1 MHKQRKPK
9 LKFDSSAIDVDSVL
23 GSSSI
28 EGIDSVVAE
37 MRDRSP
43 LEPAAVYILPERTVT
58 SPSYPTSGQSDQW
71 SGYRRKTTEPVVNQT
86 SGQDTKSL
94 TLITNVLPSV
104 NLTSAPS
111 DHWSGSDESKP
122 VVEQTTGQ
130 ALPDISPDPVA
141 KQTSVITDQW
151 LGLTIEERPVPT
163 LTSGPDLG
171 KSAPETPSISTS
183 AHSDQWSGL
192 RTEVPRKLK
201 YLPATT
207 AQAAHDVWE
216 QAVYDA
222 LWGMEWT
229 EGNPPY
235 KDVSAG
241 YSKIRAATRFGEK
254 TIIRNIRS
262 LKEKLAIEEV
272 SKFDR
277 STNRPNVYRVYS
289 YREILN
295 RRKSAGLQ
303 WVAKNKLGV
312 TLTTGQDNHWSGLPP
327 TTLTSGQSDQASA
340 SRPVVS
346 RAPRPVVSQTSHIA
360 NKTEKENTT
369 STFLRELLQAQ
380 LPKFDNKIIDRLW
393 MKCRAT
399 VPDVTEEEVS
409 ILFAEKLPAAFERG
423 ITNPNGFLLT
433 AVGASCTRAAI
444 NAMRRSRE
452 AADPEPEPEIV
463 KTREQQIAELE
474 GMLADY
480 PDHPTASPL
489 WRRKLQELREGN

>member
-1 MHKQRKPK
+1 MHKQQRKPK

-43 LEPAAVYILPERTVT
+43 LEPAAVYILPERAAPEI
-58 SPSYPTSGQSDQW
+58 PSSASGQTDQW
-71 SGYRRKTTEPVVNQT
+71 SESSSELPYPLVTQTSGHDTKLLKLITKSTPNPKQTSDLTDQWPESVVKSGPVVNQT
-86 SGQDTKSL
+86 SGMERVDAPRQPVVTH
-94 TLITNVLPSV
+94 PSGFK
-104 NLTSAPS
+104 
-111 DHWSGSDESKP
+111 DHWSGSEP
-122 VVEQTTGQ
+122 QTGP
-130 ALPDISPDPVA
+130 L
-141 KQTSVITDQW
+141 
-151 LGLTIEERPVPT
+151 PT
-163 LTSGPDLG
+163 LTSAREERDSTPQ
-171 KSAPETPSISTS
+171 APARLTTT
-183 AHSDQWSGL
+183 HSDQWSGFKP
-192 RTEVPRKLK
+192 EISQKPK
-201 YLPATT
+201 YVLATT

-222 LWGMEWT
+222 LWAMGWS

-277 STNRPNVYRVYS
+277 STNKPNVYRVYS

-312 TLTTGQDNHWSGLPP
+312 TLTSGQDSQWSGMPSA
-327 TTLTSGQSDQASA
+327 TRTSGLSDQVPV

-346 RAPRPVVSQTSHIA
+346 RAPRPVASQATLIA
-360 NKTEKENTT
+360 NKREKENTT
-369 STFLRELLQAQ
+369 STALREMLQAQ
-380 LPKFDNKIIDRLW
+380 LAKFDDAAVGQLW
-393 MKCRAT
+393 AACQKN
-399 VPDVTEEEVS
+399 VPDVTVEEVS
-409 ILFAEKLPAAFERG
+409 ELFHSKHRIAFAPGVKNPIGLLITAVANACTPAAIAEMRWG
-423 ITNPNGFLLT
+423 RE
-433 AVGASCTRAAI
+433 VAA
-444 NAMRRSRE
+444 
-452 AADPEPEPEIV
+452 EPEIV
-463 KTREQQIAELE
+463 RTREEQIADLE
-474 GMLADY
+474 FY
-480 PDHPTASPL
+480 INEFPPDHEQMAE
-489 WRRKLQELREGN
+489 WRRKLEELREGN